1 MQATSRP
8 WPRKTLIKKGYDLV
22 GCYVENKLEE
32 TESGDGETSYKK
44 EIMVDSVTHA
54 LSLRHSVCTNS
65 DFSPAF
71 LFWQKKENMGAVY
84 LPLIIQPVEAYRTHI
99 PSLVSLAVGGTVTY
113 PRSDA
118 YVPLQQPRSYL
129 QPWMALTPWRTG
141 PNNTQTLRLPGSL
154 CPERCPP
161 ARWNYRLRWQPNTQ
175 RMEIS
180 FPSILICHKRKV
192 NGHPM
197 RYTI

>member
-1 MQATSRP
+1 MGRPAT
-8 WPRKTLIKKGYDLV
+8 RKRSWWIQLLMLCLSDTVYAQILTFHLLS
-22 GCYVENKLEE
+22 C
-32 TESGDGETSYKK
+32 SGK
-44 EIMVDSVTHA
+44 
-54 LSLRHSVCTNS
+54 
-65 DFSPAF
+65 
-71 LFWQKKENMGAVY
+71 KKENMGAVY